1 MTTVAIDDKKVRK
14 KILSMTL
21 PITAENI
28 LQMTAGVVSMA
39 MVGRIDS
46 VAVGAIGMSNILF
59 RIIWAVLKG
68 IGTGNS
74 VFVAQSYGAGNYAKL
89 KDTTEQAFILAL
101 GVSIFFQQIIYW
113 NTAELIGIF
122 NPTPALL
129 AGGTLYLKILS
140 WSLPFTAIILL
151 VTGILQGMGNARTPM
166 IIVGILN
173 GVNIV
178 FSYVLIFGKLG
189 LPELGLKGA
198 AIAYNISYGLAAII
212 GLYVLFSKNG
222 TFARLGGG
230 FKLRFNRMQSI
241 RLIRFAV
248 PTAFEMSFWQL
259 ASIIITRAVLT
270 YGEVAYAA
278 YQLGLQA
285 EAISYMPAAGFGIA
299 ASTFIGQSVGSNDSE
314 MGRTYMKHLIR
325 LSLIVTSVAGGIL
338 IIFPSQIM
346 RAFSDDPQIIA
357 VGAVYL
363 FIMGLLQIPQNL
375 AGLLNGALRGAGYP
389 KAPMINVGIGL
400 WVVRVPLVLLMTYIV
415 GAGIE
420 WIWLMMGVDLLVRFV
435 LAIITYKKKDI
446 FNLEKGI
453 EKRVYQ

>member
-1 MTTVAIDDKKVRK
+1 MTTKAIDHKNARK

-74 VFVAQSYGAGNYAKL
+74 VFVAQSFGAGNHGKL
-89 KDTTEQAFILAL
+89 KDSTEQAFILAL
-101 GVSIFFQQIIYW
+101 GISMLFQQLIYW
-113 NTAELIGIF
+113 NTESLIGIF

-129 AGGTLYLKILS
+129 AGGAMYLRILS

-151 VTGILQGMGNARTPM
+151 TAGILQGMGNARTPM
-166 IIVGILN
+166 VIVGILN

-178 FSYVLIFGKLG
+178 FSYLLIFGRLGFPQLG
-189 LPELGLKGA
+189 LRGA
-198 AIAYNISYGLAAII
+198 AIAYNISYGVAALI
-212 GLYVLFSKNG
+212 GIYVLFGKNG

-230 FKLRFNRMQSI
+230 FKLKFNRTQSM
-241 RLIRFAV
+241 RLISFAI
-248 PTAFEMSFWQL
+248 PTSFEMSFWQL
-259 ASIIITRAVLT
+259 ASIVITRAVLT

-285 EAISYMPAAGFGIA
+285 ESISYMPAAGFGIA
-299 ASTFIGQSVGSNDSE
+299 ASTFVGQSVGAKDSE
-314 MGRTYMKHLIR
+314 MGKTYMKHLIR
-325 LSLIVTSVAGGIL
+325 LSLLVTSVAGGLMIV
-338 IIFPSQIM
+338 FPSHIM
-346 RAFSDDPQIIA
+346 RAFSNDPEIIS

-389 KAPMINVGIGL
+389 KASMINVGVGL
-400 WVVRVPLVLLMTYIV
+400 WIVRVPLVLFMTYV
-415 GAGIE
+415 MDAGIE
-420 WIWLMMGVDLLVRFV
+420 WIWLMMGVDLLVRFI
-435 LAIITYKKKDI
+435 LALFTYRKKDL
-446 FNLEKGI
+446 FKTRGEKMGSMAI
-453 EKRVYQ
+453 